1 MLNQSAI
8 RQCAMALCFGA
19 AGMVAS
25 AAWQQ
30 HSPPSQLFW
39 QPTGLHHFQ
48 RLLEN
53 SPVAAMVSDI
63 HLVIRLADRE
73 LDLYEGE
80 TVVATY
86 PVAIGQDEWETP
98 VGHFAV
104 LDMRQDPVW
113 QHPITKEAVGPGPDN
128 PLGSRWI
135 GFAFSDEY
143 RIGIHGTY
151 AEDLVGQAVSHGCV
165 RMKGD
170 DIEALYAVLSIGTP
184 LVVKP

>member
-1 MLNQSAI
+1 MV
-8 RQCAMALCFGA
+8 LCFGA

-25 AAWQQ
+25 AELQRQ
-30 HSPPSQLFW
+30 SPPSQIFW
-39 QPTGLHHFQ
+39 QPTRIDHLQ

-53 SPVAAMVSDI
+53 SPVAAMMSDL
-63 HLVIRLADRE
+63 HVVIRLGERE
-73 LDLYEGE
+73 LDVYEGQ

-86 PVAIGQDEWETP
+86 SVAIGQDEWETP

-104 LDMRQDPVW
+104 LDMRENPVW

-128 PLGSRWI
+128 PLGTRWI

-151 AEDLVGQAVSHGCV
+151 AEALVGQAVSHGCI
-165 RMKGD
+165 RMRGD
-170 DIEALYAVLSIGTP
+170 DIEALYERLHIGTP
-184 LVVKP
+184 LMVTP